1 MASYGPKMSMDSLA
15 RSLIIRF
22 KPGKR
27 LWREAADPHPI
38 EITEE
43 RGTRSLHLGNCAIQ
57 SAMRIARPWD
67 LELAYTRA
75 MMAYLLF
82 HPAPETVLMI
92 GLGGGSLAKFIRKHR
107 PETRITAVEIDD
119 RVIAAAHAHFEVP
132 PDDDTL
138 QVIEADGALY
148 IRQHPASADVILLD
162 GFDGGNQVE
171 ALATETFYAACRR
184 ALRPGGLLVVNLWG
198 RDTHFSEYFARLVRA
213 FDGQVGWLSIMG
225 KTNVV
230 VFGFAAAGARHDLK
244 SARPSVTELTQRYGL
259 DFSTFMRDFQWHD
272 LDSPRFA

>member
-1 MASYGPKMSMDSLA
+1 
-15 RSLIIRF
+15 
-22 KPGKR
+22 
-27 LWREAADPHPI
+27 
-38 EITEE
+38 
-43 RGTRSLHLGNCAIQ
+43 
-57 SAMRIARPWD
+57 MRIARPWD

-119 RVIAAAHAHFEVP
+119 RVIAAARAHFGLP

-162 GFDGGNQVE
+162 GFDGDNQVE
-171 ALATETFYAACRR
+171 ALATEPFYAACRR
-184 ALRPGGLLVVNLWG
+184 ALRPGGVLVVNLWG
-198 RDTHFSEYFARLVRA
+198 RDTHFSDYFTRLVRA
-213 FDGQVGWLSIMG
+213 FDGQVGSLSVMG

-230 VFGFAAAGARHDLK
+230 AFAFTAPDLGEVREA
-244 SARPSVTELTQRYGL
+244 ARPQVSPLTRHYGL
-259 DFSTFMRDFQWHD
+259 DFAGFLRDFQWPGP
-272 LDSPRFA
+272 DSPRFA